1 MISSQLLA
9 RVRTLTKTSSST
21 PIVVFSSVFD
31 KLFGLMFRKPDHC
44 VYVFVFDHDVQHVFH
59 TFFCKNLDFWFL
71 DHHGRVIF
79 TQKNVKPFSLMRCS
93 TPYRY
98 VVEYFAES

>member
-9 RVRTLTKTSSST
+9 RVRTITKTSSST
-21 PIVVFSSVFD
+21 PVVVFSSVFD
-31 KLFGLMFRKPDHC
+31 KLFGLMFRKPDHR
-44 VYVFVFDHDVQHVFH
+44 VYVFVFDHDVRHVFH
-59 TFFCKNLDFWFL
+59 TFFCYSLHFSFL
-71 DHHGRVIF
+71 DYRGRVIF
-79 TQKNVKPFSLMRCS
+79 TQKNVKSFSLVRCS